1 MIKVTIEEILNA
13 VPALRVLKEQN
24 FDGMT
29 AFKIARMLR
38 EVNKEVELFEQERYK
53 LIEKFCIRNENGNI
67 IEDNGEVKIDPEHVE
82 DFNNEIREMLSN
94 EVEINAVPLS
104 LNTLENLTIT
114 PEQAFS
120 LEKFFEE

>member
-13 VPALRVLKEQN
+13 TPALQILKEQN

-38 EVNKEVELFEQERYK
+38 EVNKEIELFEQSRNE
-53 LIEKFCIRNENGNI
+53 LIEKFCIRDESGKI
-67 IEDNGEVKIDPEHVE
+67 IENNGEIKIDSKYINT
-82 DFNNEIREMLSN
+82 FNNEIRKMLNN
-94 EVEINAVPLS
+94 EIEINAVPLT
-104 LNTLENLTIT
+104 LNILENLTIT
-114 PEQAFS
+114 PEQAFN